1 VGAFGGEADAGGGI
15 AFGEP
20 LLEFG
25 ANTGLEI
32 GFGSENGCGGRKRAG

>member
-1 VGAFGGEADAGGGI
+1 MGAFGGEADAGGGV

-25 ANTGLEI
+25 ADAGLEI
-32 GFGSENGCGGRKRAG
+32 GFGGESVRG